1 MALLYS
7 WIGRFC
13 ESSFEVIRWPIMGK
27 VSDEWGMVSRKDAAY
42 PQLLRSLISGIAI
55 PDFLIGSL
63 A

>member
-1 MALLYS
+1 
-7 WIGRFC
+7 
-13 ESSFEVIRWPIMGK
+13 MGK